1 MITLFT
7 GVPGAGKTLRT
18 VQEIAQ
24 LRRTRDGEARPIFTN
39 VSGLSDQLGCALLEE
54 PRKWYELPEG
64 ALIVIDECQ
73 RVFPPRAAAAAV
85 PEFVQLFDTHR
96 HRGFDVFLITQ
107 HPRLIDSFIRN
118 LVGRHLHLYRPFGLM
133 RSQVYEWQECCENP
147 RVDAKPVPRPWA
159 FPKKLFGLYQSA
171 EQHTHRARLPW
182 RAIATIV
189 ACLTVAGAGL
199 AYGLGG
205 YSRFTGAA
213 DFAQQQIGI
222 EKPAAPPIYEEP
234 SAPAMGEGGPAS
246 VPVPPA
252 AASALPVL
260 EYHGW
265 TTYRGR
271 TEFLLCLPSA
281 APTTGGLTQTQPEP
295 SGPGCATELTW
306 SQVVYHRTEGA
317 GVIIMGGPHGP
328 DLYRIT
334 DPAFLLDVAAQ
345 STAPERLTAGL

>member
-7 GVPGAGKTLRT
+7 GVPGAGKTLRS

-54 PRKWYELPEG
+54 PRRWFELPEG
-64 ALIVIDECQ
+64 SLIVIDECQ

-85 PEFVQLFDTHR
+85 PEYVQLFDTHR

-118 LVGRHLHLYRPFGLM
+118 LVGRHIHLYRPFGLA
-133 RSQVYEWQECCENP
+133 RAQVYEWQECCENP

-171 EQHTHRARLPW
+171 EQHTHKTRLPW

-189 ACLTVAGAGL
+189 VCLGLAAAGL
-199 AYGLGG
+199 SYGLGG
-205 YSRFTGAA
+205 YSRFTGAG
-213 DFAQQQIGI
+213 DFAKEQMGI
-222 EKPAAPPIYEEP
+222 DRKPAPIYEEP
-234 SAPAMGEGGPAS
+234 ATGAGGPVS

-265 TTYRGR
+265 SKFRGR
-271 TEFLLCLPSA
+271 TEFLLCQPGG
-281 APTTGGLTQTQPEP
+281 PTAGGLTQAEP
-295 SGPGCATELTW
+295 SGPGCVNALTW
-306 SQVVYHRTEGA
+306 SEVDHYRLDGSRIIVQA
-317 GVIIMGGPHGP
+317 GPAGP
-328 DLYRIT
+328 DLWQIS
-334 DPAFLLDVAAQ
+334 DPEFVLDLTRAGV
-345 STAPERLTAGL
+345 RLANR

>member
-24 LRRTRDGEARPIFTN
+24 LRRTRDGEARPIFSNIT
-39 VSGLSDQLGCALLEE
+39 GLADALGCAILEE
-54 PRKWYELPEG
+54 PRKWFELPEG
-64 ALIVIDECQ
+64 SLIVIDECQ

-96 HRGFDVFLITQ
+96 HKGFDVFLITQ

-171 EQHTHRARLPW
+171 EQHTHKTRLPW

-189 ACLTVAGAGL
+189 ACLCVAGAGL
-199 AYGLGG
+199 AYGLGA
-205 YSRFTGAA
+205 YSDFTGAG
-213 DFAQQQIGI
+213 DFAKSRMGI
-222 EKPAAPPIYEEP
+222 DDQKTAPIYEEP
-234 SAPAMGEGGPAS
+234 ATGAGGPVS

-252 AASALPVL
+252 ASLALPVL

-265 TTYRGR
+265 TKYRGR
-271 TEFLLCLPSA
+271 TEFMLCLPSA
-281 APTTGGLTQTQPEP
+281 APTTGGLTQAQPD
-295 SGPGCATELTW
+295 SNGGPGCVTELAW
-306 SQVVYHRTEGA
+306 SDVAHYRLEGSRVIVQA
-317 GVIIMGGPHGP
+317 GPAGP
-328 DLYRIT
+328 DLWQIS
-334 DPAFLLDVAAQ
+334 DPEFVLDLTRAGALLAN
-345 STAPERLTAGL
+345 R

>member
-24 LRRTRDGEARPIFTN
+24 LRRTRDGETRPIFTN
-39 VSGLSDQLGCALLEE
+39 ISGLADELACALLEE
-54 PRKWYELPEG
+54 PRRWFELPEG

-85 PEFVQLFDTHR
+85 PEYVQLFDTHR
-96 HRGFDVFLITQ
+96 HRGYDVFLITQ

-147 RVDAKPVPRPWA
+147 RVDAKPIPRPWA
-159 FPKKLFGLYQSA
+159 FPKKLFGLYHSA
-171 EQHTHRARLPW
+171 EQHTHKARLPW
-182 RAIATIV
+182 RAISTIV
-189 ACLTVAGAGL
+189 ACLCVAGAGL

-205 YSRFTGAA
+205 YSRFTGAG
-213 DFAQQQIGI
+213 DFAQQQMGI
-222 EKPAAPPIYEEP
+222 DDQKTAPIYEKPATGA
-234 SAPAMGEGGPAS
+234 GGPVS

-252 AASALPVL
+252 ASLALPVL

-265 TTYRGR
+265 VTFRGR
-271 TEFLLCLPSA
+271 NEFLLCQPATRA
-281 APTTGGLTQTQPEP
+281 AQSVLGSPNEGPT
-295 SGPGCATELTW
+295 GPGCAVELHW
-306 SQVVYHRTEGA
+306 SDIAHYRLDGA
-317 GVIIMGGPHGP
+317 RVIAQAGPAGP
-328 DLYRIT
+328 DLWQIS
-334 DPAFLLDVAAQ
+334 DPEFVLDLSRAGV
-345 STAPERLTAGL
+345 RLANR